1 MSAVFLGRD
10 AKFLGGNIVGSII
23 AAFGSLFIGGVVA
36 TTTIVGV
43 VQSQTAAPE
52 KSPVS
57 VNASVDDLVAYGS
70 N

>member
-1 MSAVFLGRD
+1 
-10 AKFLGGNIVGSII
+10 VGSII
-23 AAFGSLFIGGVVA
+23 AAFGSLIIGGVVA

-43 VQSQTAAPE
+43 VQSQTAEPD

-57 VNASVDDLVAYGS
+57 VNASTDDLVAYGS